1 MPRAGDRAR
10 EDANIKYEKLMNEL
24 EQNPE
29 YRAQLDEK
37 RREKE
42 ARNAPLNQAA
52 MQELRGMFAP
62 DRLDA
67 DPDLRR
73 KVQKSPELTLIGLDH
88 RVRCHGDGNACHV
101 DCFIVCPR
109 TSPIAMVR
117 MLCCRRY

>member
-1 MPRAGDRAR
+1 MLHGGHKQSPIPPAGERER
-10 EDANIKYEKLMNEL
+10 EDANIKYEKLIIEL

-29 YRAQLDEK
+29 YRAQLEEK

-52 MQELRGMFAP
+52 TQEMRGMFAP

-67 DPDLRR
+67 DPELRK

-88 RVRCHGDGNACHV
+88 RVRCYGNGLLGPVPSGNDAASSA
-101 DCFIVCPR
+101 
-109 TSPIAMVR
+109 TA
-117 MLCCRRY
+117 